1 MTVPRS
7 ARRLLV
13 AGICL
18 AVIDLFVP
26 SLRDRLEAA
35 AYEHSIDTPRFENSD
50 FFGLGPLTQYLREH
64 PGGERRRTVFLGN
77 SVLFGYRLNPE
88 DSPPAAYQR
97 LAANEK
103 VFNASINGLDI
114 GSAYLIAKAMIGSVD
129 TVVVLAKDA
138 SHVHPLLPR
147 LIPIDAEDR
156 TKYAIEPTGEPPLA
170 DVASYWRLY
179 RDTYRLQAAMFGTS
193 TRQLLY
199 LNKGRIVR
207 DAIRMIRGQQRPVD
221 VPVLPSETV
230 PAVRMAVP
238 STPPGGSAPPRVQHP
253 IVADFGDLFRA
264 AGKRV
269 ILLQVRGYSEYVSEA
284 EAASFNGWYGPN
296 AQIVLV
302 DVPADATFDGM
313 HFTREGATAVARELH
328 RVAGDGARR

>member
-1 MTVPRS
+1 MTVPRG
-7 ARRLLV
+7 ARRLIV
-13 AGICL
+13 AVVCL

-26 SLRDRLEAA
+26 DIRDRLEAA
-35 AYEHSIDTPRFENSD
+35 AYEQSIDTPRFENSD

-64 PGGERRRTVFLGN
+64 PGSARPRTVFLGN

-97 LAANEK
+97 LATGEK

-114 GSAYLIAKAMIGSVD
+114 GSSYLIAKAMIDSVN
-129 TVVVLAKDA
+129 TFVVLGRDA

-147 LIPIDAEDR
+147 LIPIDAGDRRKYEIEDVDQ
-156 TKYAIEPTGEPPLA
+156 PWLA
-170 DVASYWRLY
+170 GVAAHWRLY

-207 DAIRMIRGQQRPVD
+207 DAIGMLRGRTRPVD
-221 VPVLPSETV
+221 VPVLPSDTV
-230 PAVRMAVP
+230 PPVRMWIPATP
-238 STPPGGSAPPRVQHP
+238 TAGSTPPMVQHP
-253 IVADFGDLFRA
+253 IVVDFGELFRA

-284 EAASFNGWYGPN
+284 EAAAFNGWYAPN
-296 AQIVLV
+296 AQIVIV

-313 HFTREGATAVARELH
+313 HFTREGATAVARELY
-328 RVAGDGARR
+328 RVAGEGARP

>member
-1 MTVPRS
+1 MTVPRG
-7 ARRLLV
+7 ARRLIA
-13 AGICL
+13 AGVCL

-26 SLRDRLEAA
+26 IVRDRLEAA
-35 AYEHSIDTPRFENSD
+35 AYEQSIDTPRFENSD

-64 PGGERRRTVFLGN
+64 PASARPRTVFLGN

-97 LAANEK
+97 LAADEK

-114 GSAYLIAKAMIGSVD
+114 GSSYLIAKAMIDSVN
-129 TVVVLAKDA
+129 TFVVLGRDA

-147 LIPIDAEDR
+147 LIPIDAGDR
-156 TKYAIEPTGEPPLA
+156 RKYAIENVDRSWLA
-170 DVASYWRLY
+170 GVASHWRLY

-207 DAIRMIRGQQRPVD
+207 DAIREIRGEARPVD
-221 VPVLPSETV
+221 VPVPASETV
-230 PAVRMAVP
+230 PPVRMWVP
-238 STPPGGSAPPRVQHP
+238 STPAGSTPPVVHHP
-253 IVADFGDLFRA
+253 IVTDFGELFRA

-284 EAASFNGWYGPN
+284 EAAAFNGWYGPN
-296 AQIVLV
+296 AVIVIV
-302 DVPADATFDGM
+302 DVPAEATFDGM
-313 HFTREGATAVARELH
+313 HFTREGATAVARELY
-328 RVAGDGARR
+328 RVAGEGARP